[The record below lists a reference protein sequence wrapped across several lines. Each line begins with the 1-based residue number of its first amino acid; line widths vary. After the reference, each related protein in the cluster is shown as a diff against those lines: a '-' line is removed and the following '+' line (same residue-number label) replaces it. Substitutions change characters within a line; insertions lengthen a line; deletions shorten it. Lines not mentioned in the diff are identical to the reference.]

1 MTPEEYGDKYPDHLL
16 EQYKLYVEMTDRI
29 SQRRERSNQFFITL
43 LAGPAMVA
51 ILARF
56 SLDGE
61 GVEKGFLPIVLLVS
75 GLLGI
80 ALSTTWFVNIKS
92 YRRLN
97 NARFQVIEELERRL
111 PFASYTYEW
120 ELLSPR
126 YLLLSVIEQSLP
138 VIIFSLFL
146 FLVGYSIFL
155 LIG

>member
-43 LAGPAMVA
+43 LAGPAIVA

-111 PFASYTYEW
+111 TFASYTYEW